1 MLTLASA
8 LIAVVGVVFALY
20 ALTIG
25 VASGLAAVARRRDR

>member
-8 LIAVVGVVFALY
+8 LIAVVGAIFVLY

-25 VASGLAAVARRRDR
+25 VTSGLAAVARRRDR